1 MEDYIVEDVLKKI
14 VEIDKKRNRVEKE
27 MLDLK
32 ADHEEILQKKI
43 KKLQRQMMKETRT
56 KAKKKIQE
64 MNARTDQEEKD
75 ILDKG
80 NAYLEMMDDNF
91 EKMKDLCIQEIM
103 DNMFDKK

>member
-1 MEDYIVEDVLKKI
+1 MEDYIVEEVLKKI
-14 VEIDKKRNRVEKE
+14 VDIDKKRSRVEEE

-32 ADHEEILQKKI
+32 AEHEENLQKKI
-43 KKLQRQMMKETRT
+43 KKLQRQVMKETRT

-64 MNARTDQEEKD
+64 MNVQTDQEEKD

-80 NAYLEMMDDNF
+80 NTYLEMMDENF

-103 DNMFDKK
+103 DNMFNKK

>member
-14 VEIDKKRNRVEKE
+14 VEIDKKRSHIEKE

-43 KKLQRQMMKETRT
+43 KKLQRQMMKETRI

-64 MNARTDQEEKD
+64 MNSRTDQEEKD

-80 NAYLEMMDDNF
+80 NAYLEMMDANF